1 MIEPEESLRMRPLAQ
16 AARSSRSPHR
26 RLDLDA
32 IERSLRGLQHEF
44 ERINETLTVP
54 RDPLSDCVLENMM
67 LGYRRVDRILADRID
82 LFALGSSGYLLE
94 LNALVLWGDDHRQR
108 EASRAALDAA
118 RRRFYSDGQGGVGAL
133 SDWLGL
139 ISGQSI
145 WRRAASVYLHM
156 LSQPQLFQE
165 GNHRT
170 GALVMSWIL
179 ASEGQPPFVLS
190 VNNARGYF
198 EPSTL
203 AKEARR
209 NSLRMLL
216 VQRPRLVRRFAALL
230 RQDADPAYL
239 LA

>member
-108 EASRAALDAA
+108 EASR
-118 RRRFYSDGQGGVGAL
+118 
-133 SDWLGL
+133 
-139 ISGQSI
+139 
-145 WRRAASVYLHM
+145 
-156 LSQPQLFQE
+156 
-165 GNHRT
+165 
-170 GALVMSWIL
+170 
-179 ASEGQPPFVLS
+179 
-190 VNNARGYF
+190 
-198 EPSTL
+198 PSTFLQRRPGGRRGPVGL
-203 AKEARR
+203 AGPDLRTVHLATRR
-209 NSLRMLL
+209 
-216 VQRPRLVRRFAALL
+216 QRLSAHAE
-230 RQDADPAYL
+230 PAP
-239 LA
+239 AVPGG

>member
-1 MIEPEESLRMRPLAQ
+1 
-16 AARSSRSPHR
+16 
-26 RLDLDA
+26 
-32 IERSLRGLQHEF
+32 
-44 ERINETLTVP
+44 
-54 RDPLSDCVLENMM
+54 
-67 LGYRRVDRILADRID
+67 
-82 LFALGSSGYLLE
+82 
-94 LNALVLWGDDHRQR
+94 
-108 EASRAALDAA
+108 
-118 RRRFYSDGQGGVGAL
+118 
-133 SDWLGL
+133 
-139 ISGQSI
+139 
-145 WRRAASVYLHM
+145 
-156 LSQPQLFQE
+156 
-165 GNHRT
+165 
-170 GALVMSWIL
+170 MSWIL